1 MEQVTAVDPP
11 APKPIFEV
19 GKSIIAEPSD
29 RDDGPSDDV
38 PQIDVLL
45 RGNRLQITADVDA
58 AGLQTL
64 KEMIGKY
71 EEILK
76 LLAPKK

>member
-1 MEQVTAVDPP
+1 M
-11 APKPIFEV
+11 
-19 GKSIIAEPSD
+19 GKSIIAEPSE
-29 RDDGPSDDV
+29 RDDGPGDDV

-64 KEMIGKY
+64 KEMIGRY